1 MISRRSWTEQTTFQ
15 LFAIRPSPWRRLLSS
30 GRRTI
35 AFAPSSDCVV
45 NKTCTELSGLPDF
58 QAEQSWTRYPMS
70 ATVALIA
77 GQYAGA
83 SSSNCVALCTQF
95 STGRVRRIWLTS
107 LSLLVPA
114 VHVVS
119 ASVPRR
125 RPTTRCHGCAQSSLN
140 VRSHMQDLLHGT
152 NWLPE
157 DLGAVAD
164 PAEFRKQLKTHFSL
178 QLIMFTDICHR
189 GFYLLCFRST
199 PPIDSSEST

>member
-1 MISRRSWTEQTTFQ
+1 M
-15 LFAIRPSPWRRLLSS
+15 RPLPWRRLLSS

-95 STGRVRRIWLTS
+95 STGRVRRIWLYIAE
-107 LSLLVPA
+107 PA
-114 VHVVS
+114 GAGH
-119 ASVPRR
+119 
-125 RPTTRCHGCAQSSLN
+125 TRSFGL
-140 VRSHMQDLLHGT
+140 
-152 NWLPE
+152 
-157 DLGAVAD
+157 
-164 PAEFRKQLKTHFSL
+164 
-178 QLIMFTDICHR
+178 
-189 GFYLLCFRST
+189 RST
-199 PPIDSSEST
+199 SSTDYTLPRLRTKFSERTFSYAGPSAWNELTAWRFGRRGRPSWIPKTAENSLFTAAHNVYWHLSSRILPFMF